1 MLRRQLRGYGDF
13 DATETLLAKL
23 KGLTAEARGQDQ
35 ELYDES
41 MDVRLEAAEI
51 GSQESTQSAV
61 QEENIVLRR
70 LRQVFAI
77 NSGTTEL
84 VFAERAANRRS
95 TCRREDRIT
104 RSARFEQRHH
114 KRHNS
119 IDCRG
124 FLNLQQL
131 DLTALCLAMRHRR
144 HSRPGSRNRGRRR
157 ACAGLRG
164 P

>member
-61 QEENIVLRR
+61 QE
-70 LRQVFAI
+70 
-77 NSGTTEL
+77 
-84 VFAERAANRRS
+84 
-95 TCRREDRIT
+95 
-104 RSARFEQRHH
+104 
-114 KRHNS
+114 
-119 IDCRG
+119 
-124 FLNLQQL
+124 
-131 DLTALCLAMRHRR
+131 
-144 HSRPGSRNRGRRR
+144 
-157 ACAGLRG
+157 
-164 P
+164 